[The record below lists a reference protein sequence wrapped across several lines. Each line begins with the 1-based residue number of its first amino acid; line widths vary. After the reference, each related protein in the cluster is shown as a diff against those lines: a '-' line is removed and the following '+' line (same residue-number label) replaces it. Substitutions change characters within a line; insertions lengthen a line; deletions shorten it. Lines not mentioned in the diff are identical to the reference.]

1 MVPMTRL
8 ETAPNLSWPEVGRRL
23 WSKMD
28 SDNVFGR
35 AAELAYFFFFSIF
48 PLLMALTSLLSVLS
62 GGARFQNELLRYF
75 HAVLPATAFKLL
87 SATLAEITESNR
99 GGQLSFG
106 IAVTIASASAGM
118 VAVIEGLNTAYDV
131 REARPWL
138 RRRGVAFL
146 LTLALLV
153 FLILALALFLCGS
166 QSGAFLAEH
175 VGFRPLFETA
185 WPVLQWPIA
194 FLFVL
199 AAVALIYRFAPNVR
213 GQRWRS
219 IYPGA
224 IAAFLLWLAASAGLR
239 IYLSVFNTYAAAYGS
254 LGAVMILMLW
264 FYLFGLAILVGGELN
279 SILAGAIDKKA

>member
-1 MVPMTRL
+1 
-8 ETAPNLSWPEVGRRL
+8 
-23 WSKMD
+23 MD
-28 SDNVFGR
+28 ADNVFGR

-48 PLLMALTSLLSVLS
+48 PLLIALTSLLSVVS
-62 GGARFQNELLRYF
+62 GGARFQGELLRYF
-75 HAVLPATAFKLL
+75 HAVLPDSAFELL
-87 SATLAEITESNR
+87 STTLAEITESNR

-106 IAVTIASASAGM
+106 IALTIVSASAGM

-131 REARPWL
+131 REARTWL

-153 FLILALALFLCGS
+153 FLILALALFLYGPE
-166 QSGAFLAEH
+166 SGAFLAEH
-175 VGFRPLFETA
+175 IGFRPLFETA

-199 AAVALIYRFAPNVR
+199 TAMALIYRFAPNVR
-213 GQRWRS
+213 GQTWTC

-224 IAAFLLWLAASAGLR
+224 IAAFLLWLAASVGLR
-239 IYLSVFNTYAAAYGS
+239 IYLSVFNTYTAAYGS

-264 FYLFGLAILVGGELN
+264 FYLFGLAILVGGQLN
-279 SILAGAIDKKA
+279 SVLAGIEKKA